1 MLFKGANTNLSG
13 SIIILVLKCQVFSAI
28 YTRAAQCP
36 GEGGGGGLK
45 ISDIVSFGASI
56 SIWVL
61 PSNTLGRLSLAVS
74 VVTRRGCGQST
85 SD

>member
-36 GEGGGGGLK
+36 GEGGG
-45 ISDIVSFGASI
+45 
-56 SIWVL
+56 
-61 PSNTLGRLSLAVS
+61 
-74 VVTRRGCGQST
+74 RGT
-85 SD
+85 KDK